1 MTTPSYESR
10 DLDRLLDDRIDQGVF
25 RVHPESFT
33 DPELFDLEM
42 SRVFETTWIF
52 LGLESEVANP
62 HDYVTRKIG
71 RRSVILMRDGKG
83 KLRCFF
89 NSCRHRGTM
98 LCPLQAGNKKLHVC
112 RYHGWTYNSEGRNVG
127 VTYQEQAQ
135 YPANFATED
144 RSLHTVAKLD
154 SYRGFIFACLSD
166 QTPSLS
172 DHLGDAKLMLDLV
185 ADQAP
190 DGLEFVPG
198 AATYTFDANW
208 KMQFENGLDAYHFP
222 STHAAFVNIVKA
234 REPLPVPGHLNEIT
248 SCPDDI
254 AAGTI
259 NFPRGHSM
267 SWSVGAPG
275 QGAEN
280 RPLTRDVKIFEKVRQ
295 QVGKARLNWMLR
307 QRNLTIFPNLQV
319 IDIQSLQLRKWEP
332 LSVNETRM
340 TSHCLAPKG
349 EDPSARAFRIRQYE
363 EFFNAGGLATADDNV
378 MYEFG
383 QAGFASTPTA
393 PSHPY
398 ARGMAA
404 NGKSSEPFATLG
416 LTDATYTHSDAGLSF
431 GDETG
436 IHGGYREWHRLLKG
450 DPQHRKATDRGE

>member
-1 MTTPSYESR
+1 MSAPSCNPC
-10 DLDRLLDDRIDQGVF
+10 DLDKLLDDRINDGVF

-33 DPELFDLEM
+33 DPAVFDLEI
-42 SRVFETTWIF
+42 SRVFETTWLF

-71 RRSVILMRDGKG
+71 RRSVILMRDGDG
-83 KLRCFF
+83 ILRCFF

-98 LCPLQAGNKKLHVC
+98 LCPLQGGNKKLHVC
-112 RYHGWTYNSEGRNVG
+112 RYHGWSYDSQGRNVG
-127 VTYQEQAQ
+127 VTYQEHAQ
-135 YPANFATED
+135 YPADFATED
-144 RSLHTVAKLD
+144 RSLREIAQLE
-154 SYRGFIFACLSD
+154 SYRGFIFACLSHNA
-166 QTPSLS
+166 PSLTE
-172 DHLGDAKLMLDLV
+172 HLGDAKLMLDLV

-190 DGLEFVPG
+190 DGLEYVPG

-222 STHAAFVNIVKA
+222 TTHAAFVNIVKSRA
-234 REPLPVPGHLNEIT
+234 PLPIPDHLSDIT
-248 SCPDDI
+248 SCPDSI

-267 SWSVGAPG
+267 SWSIGAPG

-280 RPLTRDVKIFEKVRQ
+280 RPLTRDKTLFEKVRNR
-295 QVGKARLNWMLR
+295 VGKERLNWMLR

-319 IDIQSLQLRKWEP
+319 IDIQSMQLRTWEP
-332 LSVNETRM
+332 LSVNKTRM
-340 TSHCLAPKG
+340 TSHCLAPIG
-349 EDPSARAFRIRQYE
+349 EDPRAREFRIRQYE

-383 QAGFASTPTA
+383 QAGFASSTTA

-398 ARGMAA
+398 ARGMAGPA
-404 NGKSSEPFATLG
+404 STSQPFAALG
-416 LTDATYTHSDAGLSF
+416 LTNSTCTYSQAGLTF

-436 IHGGYREWHRLLKG
+436 IHGGYREWHRLLMS
-450 DPQHRKATDRGE
+450 R